1 MVQTAKS
8 NWKAQPESINLADAT
23 VSLIVDAYQ
32 KGKADGYK
40 DALTNEAKIL
50 AKTFNQNLLN
60 AMAVSENL
68 NSQITNLYKIE
79 LPELYLKIESK
90 TQFTTALIV
99 PYEFYIS
106 ESYKQLTELL
116 IDVELENETD
126 TFKIDF
132 TTIPKKES
140 LNRDKLLADGF
151 IFSYLNGNG

>member
-1 MVQTAKS
+1 
-8 NWKAQPESINLADAT
+8 
-23 VSLIVDAYQ
+23 
-32 KGKADGYK
+32 
-40 DALTNEAKIL
+40 
-50 AKTFNQNLLN
+50 
-60 AMAVSENL
+60 L